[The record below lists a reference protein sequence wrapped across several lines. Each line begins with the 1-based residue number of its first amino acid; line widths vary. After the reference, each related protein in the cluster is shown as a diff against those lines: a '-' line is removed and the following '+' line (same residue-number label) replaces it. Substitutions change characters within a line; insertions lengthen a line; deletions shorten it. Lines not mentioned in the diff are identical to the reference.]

1 MLDQVLPGNLYA
13 FFLVFA
19 RVGGI
24 VMLLPGFGEAYVSTR
39 IRLLLALTL
48 AAAIMPVVA
57 DVVPKMPASPIQ
69 LFIYFGIEITI
80 GVFLGMAVRILVS
93 ALQMAGTV
101 IAYQTSLA
109 NAFIFDP
116 ASAQQ
121 GALTTTFLA
130 TAGVL
135 LIFAT
140 NLHHVM
146 IAGMVDSYK
155 LLAAGDAAP
164 IADMSEA
171 TAKLVGRAFVLA
183 MQIATPFV
191 VVGLLF
197 SFGVGLVNR
206 LMPQVQMFFIAMPL
220 QIAMGFLVLLLTVS
234 AALLWF
240 IGAFEGGV
248 RDIFGGG

>member
-1 MLDQVLPGNLYA
+1 MLGQVLPGNLYA

-19 RVGGI
+19 RIGGI

-39 IRLLLALTL
+39 IRLLLALAL

-57 DVVPKMPASPIQ
+57 DVIPKMPDSPIQ

-130 TAGVL
+130 TTGVL

-155 LLAAGDAAP
+155 LLAAGDAAQ

-171 TAKLVGRAFVLA
+171 TARLVGRAFVLA

-220 QIAMGFLVLLLTVS
+220 QIAMGFLVLLLTIS

-240 IGAFEGGV
+240 IGAFESGV
-248 RDIFGGG
+248 RGIFGGA